1 MRGTIL
7 NLSAVLMLLVAGGVQ
22 ASQDL
27 WQDATA
33 AQRALGNS
41 DYSARYFTSDYEAL
55 KSLLM
60 LAPHENTGDR
70 SHYIQLPMPDGKLAQ
85 FAVVESP
92 IIAPTE
98 TAHWPE
104 VKTFKVFGIDDPHAS
119 GRVSITSLGFHG
131 LVHTSNDWVF
141 IDPQDFTSQ
150 NRLYKSRFK
159 SSASAQTFK
168 CGVEGSHDVMDHS
181 SISNRG
187 YASRTPG
194 NLLEYNFAVAVTLE
208 YYNFFGGTLLDTV
221 SAITMTVNRVN
232 TIYESDLGIRL
243 ILVGTTGEIYEQV
256 ESGLLDNENAFALL
270 GVVSN
275 WIDTRLPG
283 GNLAYDIG
291 HMFSQPTIGGGVA
304 NLGATCDNAFKARGV
319 TGLPNPAGDVF
330 DIDFVAHEVGHQ
342 FSAEHS
348 FNGTTSSCINRNATT
363 AYEPGSGS
371 TIMAYAGIC
380 AAENLQ
386 NFSEATFH
394 AGSIDQ
400 IDTYAWGGAGFAC
413 ATQMAN
419 GNSDPTIATPTAD
432 RTIPI
437 NTPFLLDN
445 TTAVDLVDSDPLTYQ
460 WDQLDA
466 GLATNS
472 TTFGTDLGDNAL
484 FRSYAPRTV
493 SFRNFPALSTQ
504 LNNESDDSEVL
515 PCSSRTIDLRLT
527 VRDGN
532 SGQGTDDVRVTADT
546 GSGPFRVTSHASAT
560 NIVPNS
566 GAVKVDWEVAKTNS
580 APVSCPNVVIELLTF
595 NPAKTDYS
603 VQSMVI
609 GGVTAND
616 GSEQVTLPDI
626 SNSVS
631 RIRVRCS
638 NNIFYH
644 ISNADLNIQGTTAIT
659 TYDIPVALTNPA
671 TTPGTAPD
679 CPIINTGGGT
689 SGGSN
694 NGDASSFGFI
704 WLLLLAGLSVVRHW
718 LRRPVGADRES
729 LG

>member
-1 MRGTIL
+1 
-7 NLSAVLMLLVAGGVQ
+7 MLLVAGGVQ

-27 WQDATA
+27 WQDTTA

-41 DYSARYFTSDYEAL
+41 DSSSRYFTSDYEAL

-70 SHYIQLPMPDGKLAQ
+70 SHYIELPMPDGELAR
-85 FAVVESP
+85 FTVVESP
-92 IIAPTE
+92 IITPAE
-98 TAHWPE
+98 AALWPE

-159 SSASAQTFK
+159 SGASAPTFK
-168 CGVEGSHDVMDHS
+168 CGVEGSHDVIDHS

-194 NLLEYNFAVAVTLE
+194 NLLEYDFAVAVTLE
-208 YYNFFGGTLLDTV
+208 YFNFFSGLPGTV

-232 TIYESDLGIRL
+232 AIYESDLGIRL

-256 ESGLLDNENAFALL
+256 DSGLDNENALALL

-275 WIDTRLPG
+275 WIDTRLPT
-283 GNLAYDIG
+283 GNLGYDIG
-291 HMFSQPTIGGGVA
+291 HMFSRPTFGGGVA
-304 NLGATCDNAFKARGV
+304 NLGVTCNNALKAGGV
-319 TGLPNPAGDVF
+319 TGLPNPSGDVF

-348 FNGTTSSCINRNATT
+348 FNGTTGSCINRNAAT

-371 TIMAYAGIC
+371 TIMGYAGIC

-386 NFSEATFH
+386 NFSDATFH

-419 GNSDPTIATPTAD
+419 GNSDPTIATPTTD

-437 NTPFLLDN
+437 NTPFILDN
-445 TTAVDLVDSDPLTYQ
+445 TTAADLVDGDPLTYQ

-472 TTFGTDLGDNAL
+472 ATFGTDLGDNAL

-504 LNNESDDSEVL
+504 LNNKYDDSEVL
-515 PCSSRTIDLRLT
+515 PCKARTIDLRLT

-532 SGQGTDDVRVTADT
+532 SGQVTDDVRITTDT
-546 GSGPFRVTSHASAT
+546 GSGPFRVTSQAT
-560 NIVPNS
+560 PANIVPNS
-566 GAVKVDWEVAKTNS
+566 GALKVDWEVAKTNS

-595 NPAKTDYS
+595 DLMKTEYS
-603 VQSMVI
+603 VQPMVV
-609 GGVTAND
+609 GGLTAND
-616 GSEQVTLPDI
+616 GTEQVTLPDI

-638 NNIFYH
+638 NNIFYD
-644 ISNADLNIQGTTAIT
+644 ISNADLNIQGTAAIT
-659 TYDIPVALTNPA
+659 TYGIPVALDNPA
-671 TTPGTAPD
+671 TSDITAPD

-689 SGGSN
+689 SGSGSN
-694 NGDASSFGFI
+694 NGDASAFGFF
-704 WLLLLAGLSVVRHW
+704 WMLLLAGLSVVRHW
-718 LRRPVGADRES
+718 RRRPVGADRES
-729 LG
+729 LRQHCT

>member
-1 MRGTIL
+1 MRGTLL

-33 AQRALGNS
+33 AQRTLGNS
-41 DYSARYFTSDYEAL
+41 DSSSRYFTSDYEAL

-70 SHYIQLPMPDGKLAQ
+70 SHYLQLPMPDGELAQ

-92 IIAPTE
+92 IITPAE
-98 TAHWPE
+98 AALWPE

-159 SSASAQTFK
+159 SGASAPTFK
-168 CGVEGSHDVMDHS
+168 CGVEGSHDVIDHS

-194 NLLEYNFAVAVTLE
+194 NLLEYDFAVAVTLE
-208 YYNFFGGTLLDTV
+208 YFNFFSGLPGTV

-232 TIYESDLGIRL
+232 AIYESDLGIRL
-243 ILVGTTGEIYEQV
+243 MLVGTTGEIYEQV
-256 ESGLLDNENAFALL
+256 DSGLDNENALALL

-275 WIDTRLPG
+275 WIDTRLPT
-283 GNLAYDIG
+283 GNLGYDIG
-291 HMFSQPTIGGGVA
+291 HMFSRPTFGGGVA
-304 NLGATCDNAFKARGV
+304 NLGVTCNNALKARGV
-319 TGLPNPAGDVF
+319 TGLPNPSGDVF

-348 FNGTTSSCINRNATT
+348 FNGTTSSCINRNAAT

-371 TIMAYAGIC
+371 TIMGYAGIC

-386 NFSEATFH
+386 NFSDATFH

-400 IDTYAWGGAGFAC
+400 IDTYAWGGAGLAC

-419 GNSDPTIATPTAD
+419 GNSDPTIVTPTAD

-437 NTPFLLDN
+437 NTPFILDN
-445 TTAVDLVDSDPLTYQ
+445 TTAVDMVDGDPLTYQ

-466 GLATNS
+466 GTATNS
-472 TTFGTDLGDNAL
+472 ATFGTDLGDNAL

-504 LNNESDDSEVL
+504 LNNEYDDSEVL
-515 PCSSRTIDLRLT
+515 PCKARTIDLRLT

-532 SGQGTDDVRVTADT
+532 SGQVTDDVLITTDT
-546 GSGPFRVTSHASAT
+546 GSGPFRVTSQETPA

-595 NPAKTDYS
+595 NPAKTSYS
-603 VQSMVI
+603 VQPMVV
-609 GGVTAND
+609 GGLTAND

-626 SNSVS
+626 SNSDS

-638 NNIFYH
+638 NNIFYD
-644 ISNADLNIQGTTAIT
+644 ISNADLDIQGTTAIS
-659 TYDIPVALTNPA
+659 TYDIPVALANPA
-671 TTPGTAPD
+671 TSDSTAPD
-679 CPIINTGGGT
+679 CSVINIGGSS

-694 NGDASSFGFI
+694 NGDASAFDFI
-704 WLLLLAGLSVVRHW
+704 WLLMLAGLSVVRQRFRS
-718 LRRPVGADRES
+718 LRADRES
-729 LG
+729 

>member
-1 MRGTIL
+1 
-7 NLSAVLMLLVAGGVQ
+7 MLLVAGGVQ

-33 AQRALGNS
+33 AQRTLGNS
-41 DYSARYFTSDYEAL
+41 DSSSRYFTSDYEAL

-70 SHYIQLPMPDGKLAQ
+70 SHYLQLPMPDGELAQ

-92 IIAPTE
+92 IITPAE
-98 TAHWPE
+98 AALWPE

-131 LVHTSNDWVF
+131 LVRISNDWVF

-150 NRLYKSRFK
+150 NTLYKSRFK
-159 SSASAQTFK
+159 SKASAPTFK
-168 CGVEGSHDVMDHS
+168 CGVEGSHDGTDHS

-187 YASRTPG
+187 YASRMPG
-194 NLLEYNFAVAVTLE
+194 KLLEYNFAVAVTLE
-208 YYNFFGGTLLDTV
+208 YYIHVGGTLLDTV
-221 SAITMTVNRVN
+221 SAVTMTVNRVN

-243 ILVGTTGEIYEQV
+243 ILVGTTGEIYEQT

-270 GVVSN
+270 GEVSN
-275 WIDTRLPG
+275 WIDTRLPT
-283 GNLAYDIG
+283 GNLGYDIG
-291 HMFSQPTIGGGVA
+291 HMFSRPTFGGGVA
-304 NLGATCDNAFKARGV
+304 NLGVTCDNAFKARGV
-319 TGLPNPAGDVF
+319 TGLPNPSGDVF
-330 DIDFVAHEVGHQ
+330 DIYFVAHEVGHQ

-348 FNGTTSSCINRNATT
+348 FNGTTGSCINRNAAT
-363 AYEPGSGS
+363 AWEPGSGS
-371 TIMAYAGIC
+371 TIMGYAGIC

-386 NFSEATFH
+386 NFSEVTFH

-400 IDTYAWGGAGFAC
+400 IDTYAWGGAGLAC
-413 ATQMAN
+413 AMEVAN
-419 GNSDPTIATPTAD
+419 VNSDPTIGTPTTP

-437 NTPFLLDN
+437 NTPFILDN
-445 TTAVDLVDSDPLTYQ
+445 TTAVDTDVGDTLTYQ

-466 GLATNS
+466 GTATNS
-472 TTFGTDLGDNAL
+472 ATFGTDLGDNAL
-484 FRSYAPRTV
+484 FRSYAPRTE

-504 LNNESDDSEVL
+504 FNNEYDDSEVL
-515 PCSSRTIDLRLT
+515 PCKARTIDLRLT

-532 SGQGTDDVRVTADT
+532 SGQVTDDVIVTADVS
-546 GSGPFRVTSHASAT
+546 SGPFRVTSQASADT
-560 NIVPNS
+560 IIPNS
-566 GAVKVDWEVAKTNS
+566 GAIRVDWNVANTTS
-580 APVSCPNVVIELLTF
+580 APVSCPSVVIELLTF
-595 NPAKTDYS
+595 NTLKTEYS
-603 VQSMVI
+603 VQPMVV
-609 GGVTAND
+609 GGVTDND

-638 NNIFYH
+638 NNIFYD
-644 ISNADLNIQGTTAIT
+644 ISDADLNIQGTTAIT
-659 TYDIPVALTNPA
+659 TYDIPVALANPA
-671 TTPGTAPD
+671 TSDSTAPD
-679 CPIINTGGGT
+679 CPIINTGGG
-689 SGGSN
+689 SGGSG
-694 NGDASSFGFI
+694 NGDASAFGFI

-729 LG
+729 LRQHCT